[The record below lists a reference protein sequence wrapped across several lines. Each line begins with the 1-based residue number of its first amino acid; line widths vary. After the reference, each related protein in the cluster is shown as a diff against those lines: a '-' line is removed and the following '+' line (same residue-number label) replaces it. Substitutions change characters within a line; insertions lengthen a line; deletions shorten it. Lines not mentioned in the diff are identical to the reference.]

1 MIESGLLSGEQAP
14 GRRRAEP
21 TAPQPV
27 ALLVSTVERLDDA
40 ARAAARSVSEKA
52 SGPYVV
58 VETTYPTTYGCY
70 RGRSWSRAEMICRS
84 QVDTHGPFKN
94 QKSAQR
100 KARDVLDSTCH
111 FEDWE
116 SVDEDLFASGPPWDS
131 AEMGNYDNDEEV
143 RIEVKTYA
151 EHEQCVSADEAHIAK
166 ARGKAVFEQ
175 RLREEMLQ
183 RQVTTA
189 GRVHYSR
196 PAQPYDI
203 KADLE
208 VEYSPSLLAAKLRLA
223 FAKGS
228 GRKLGSASPVLA
240 LSADVLEKV
249 AARSAASNWVLSQP
263 GFGTV
268 HARTGSSLADSPD
281 VVVNSVKTLMF
292 RVAERVP
299 PSESVLEPLAVL
311 ASRCPRLEEIHYVED
326 LGARRDMTAV
336 IEDLLHE
343 APHLRATLKLLRL
356 GGRTSAPTSSA
367 VSPASHR
374 WSGSTSRTV
383 SRASTTISTAVVTRS
398 RSQNTIHT
406 ICHSTRWSSRCA
418 SCSSLTWG
426 TVTRIWCGTSGTIV
440 FRGTGCSACRGRGR
454 ALMSRWSRPGVGRY
468 HTGGPAATRR
478 NRKHAML
485 RCGRC
490 WRERT

>member
-1 MIESGLLSGEQAP
+1 
-14 GRRRAEP
+14 
-21 TAPQPV
+21 
-27 ALLVSTVERLDDA
+27 
-40 ARAAARSVSEKA
+40 
-52 SGPYVV
+52 
-58 VETTYPTTYGCY
+58 
-70 RGRSWSRAEMICRS
+70 
-84 QVDTHGPFKN
+84 
-94 QKSAQR
+94 
-100 KARDVLDSTCH
+100 
-111 FEDWE
+111 
-116 SVDEDLFASGPPWDS
+116 
-131 AEMGNYDNDEEV
+131 
-143 RIEVKTYA
+143 
-151 EHEQCVSADEAHIAK
+151 
-166 ARGKAVFEQ
+166 
-175 RLREEMLQ
+175 MLQ

-356 GGRTSAPTSSA
+356 GGTDLCPDELGSLAGFASMERLDLTNCFTSEYYDFDGGCYEIEEPEHHPYDLSLHKVVKSMRNLQQLDLGYGDQDMVRYFWDYCVSRHGMQRVQRARPGLDVTMESA
-367 VSPASHR
+367 RGGPIPHR
-374 WSGSTSRTV
+374 WPGGNAQESEARD
-383 SRASTTISTAVVTRS
+383 AS
-398 RSQNTIHT
+398 
-406 ICHSTRWSSRCA
+406 
-418 SCSSLTWG
+418 L
-426 TVTRIWCGTSGTIV
+426 
-440 FRGTGCSACRGRGR
+440 R
-454 ALMSRWSRPGVGRY
+454 ALLEGEDVRDTLSE
-468 HTGGPAATRR
+468 TRR
-478 NRKHAML
+478 HF
-485 RCGRC
+485 G
-490 WRERT
+490 